1 MHKINKTEDDFE
13 YIPLG
18 DSKEQFQTADLGLA
32 TALCCIGY
40 KLITLDKQDKR
51 KVSFIFK
58 REVGIDKDSN
68 DYWADYTEVKARS
81 YFDNLRTLK
90 NRIYSSE

>member
-1 MHKINKTEDDFE
+1 MQKTNKNKGDFE

-18 DSKEQFQTADLGLA
+18 NSKEYFQTADLGLA
-32 TALCCIGY
+32 TALCCRGY
-40 KLITLDKQDKR
+40 ELITLDKQDPR

-58 REVGIDKDSN
+58 REIGIEQDTD
-68 DYWADYTEVKARS
+68 DYWADRLEIKGRT

-90 NRIYSSE
+90 NRIYSK

>member
-1 MHKINKTEDDFE
+1 MQKVKKVGEGFE

-18 DSKEQFQTADLGLA
+18 NSKEYYQSADLGLA
-32 TALCCIGY
+32 TALCCKGY
-40 KLITLDKQDKR
+40 NLYTLDKQDPR

-58 REVGIDKDSN
+58 RSFGIEEDADAYWSKDL
-68 DYWADYTEVKARS
+68 EIKARD
-81 YFDNLRTLK
+81 YFDTLRTLK